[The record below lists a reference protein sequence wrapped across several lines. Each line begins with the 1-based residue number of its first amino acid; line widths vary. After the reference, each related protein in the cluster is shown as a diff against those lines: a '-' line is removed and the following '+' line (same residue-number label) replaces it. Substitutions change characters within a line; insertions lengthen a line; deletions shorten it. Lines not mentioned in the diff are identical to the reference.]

1 MILRVGLAVTCSV
14 AAFTV
19 SQFIGKRDNNSPDNK
34 DRQDRQEKKRRNDE
48 SEKESYAFSSVDIP
62 PPKEEEEEVKRVNA
76 ISPAA
81 SVTSLASLAS
91 FTSEQNADQLLLPE
105 FKDLISLEVPNEGGE
120 YGKARDAKRYRKV
133 PGPLTRRSVD
143 HAPSDDD
150 EPVLEVPE
158 EYLLMDEE
166 EARRN
171 SSDLFEYDFKEYVD
185 TLANDVEELGQL
197 RIAVKELREKEMR
210 MEGEMLEYYGL
221 KERENDI
228 ILMEQDLKKKANE
241 IAALTTKV
249 ADMETRERATAERLG
264 NEIRTVEEL
273 RKEVVN
279 VENLKKEIADVENLK
294 KELND
299 ARAKIRELQKQ
310 VHSESGQAKAELL
323 MLKQTLREMQQKEQ
337 SEPKEQRDTKKDME
351 IEKKLQLL
359 KELEVEVVELR
370 RTNKELQHQKRE
382 LVVKL
387 GAAENQIAQLSKITE
402 SDLILRAEADS
413 AALRQANED
422 LCRQVEGLQSS
433 RFSEVEELVYLRW
446 VNACLRYELRNARP
460 QDGKSGALDLNKDLS
475 PRSQAR
481 AKQLMLEYAGP
492 DGRPKEEENGYDS
505 ENSEPSISSEA
516 SDFHDGADSFSST
529 RTSSI
534 GSSSGRKSRLIG
546 KLKRWGTPKKLEKEV
561 DASAND
567 LASPSSSGRSS
578 PGHYRQGSSGGG
590 IPRGALESL
599 MLRNASDGPHEITA
613 FGTRKEDSPTSEGG
627 KSPGHLLA
635 TKSSLK
641 PVKTKEKSEYS
652 GVAASFNLIA
662 KTAGPL
668 DEKYPAFKDR
678 HKAAVEREKT
688 IKKKVEEKIE
698 ETAAAKRTEVA
709 KMSPAEIEKR
719 EKRVPK
725 PPPKPSAP
733 KPGAGPAIPRPPGAG
748 GPPPPPPPPPPPRM
762 PGAPGAP
769 PPPPPPPPPGGK
781 FAAGPGANKMQ
792 RAPEVVEFYQSLM
805 KIGAKKELAA
815 AGPDATE
822 ARSNIVGEL
831 ENRSAHLLAI
841 KADVETQ
848 ADFVKSL
855 AAEIRG
861 AQYTEIEDVVE
872 FVTWLDD
879 ELSFLVDERAVL
891 KHFDWPENKADALRE
906 AAFEYL
912 DLKKLCTE
920 LSNYEDDLR
929 VPADSSLKK
938 MLTALEKV
946 EQSVFALLRT
956 RDMAMAR
963 YKEYAIPTAWM
974 LDNGLIGKIKLASVR
989 LAKLYMKR
997 VATELDNLGNSPEK
1011 EPVREFFLL
1020 QGVRFAFRVHQ
1031 FTGGFDPESMK
1042 AFEELRNRAHKR
1054 ASPEP
1059 ASES

>member
-19 SQFIGKRDNNSPDNK
+19 THLIGKRENNNPDS
-34 DRQDRQEKKRRNDE
+34 DRQEKKRRHDE
-48 SEKESYAFSSVDIP
+48 YETETYAFVPVDSA

-105 FKDLISLEVPNEGGE
+105 FKDLISLDLPHEGGE
-120 YGKARDAKRYRKV
+120 YGKARDGKRYRKV
-133 PGPLTRRSVD
+133 PGPLTRRSTD

-150 EPVLEVPE
+150 EPVIEVPE
-158 EYLLMDEE
+158 EYLMEDEE
-166 EARRN
+166 GRRD
-171 SSDLFEYDFKEYVD
+171 SSDLFEYDFKDYVD

-210 MEGEMLEYYGL
+210 MEGELLEYYGL

-228 ILMEQDLKKKANE
+228 ILMEQDLKNKAIE
-241 IAALTTKV
+241 IASLTAKV
-249 ADMETRERATAERLG
+249 AAMEAREFATAERLKKETF
-264 NEIRTVEEL
+264 NVEEL
-273 RKEVVN
+273 RKELVN
-279 VENLKKEIADVENLK
+279 IESLRREISSVETLKKD
-294 KELND
+294 LNE
-299 ARAKIRELQKQ
+299 ARVKIRELQKQ
-310 VHSESGQAKAELL
+310 LHSESGQAKAELI
-323 MLKQTLREMQQKEQ
+323 MLKQTLKELQLKEQQ
-337 SEPKEQRDTKKDME
+337 SEPKEQRDVKKDME

-402 SDLILRAEADS
+402 SDLVVRAEEDA
-413 AALRQANED
+413 AALRHANED
-422 LCRQVEGLQSS
+422 LCKQVEGLQSS

-446 VNACLRYELRNARP
+446 VNACLRYELRNSKP
-460 QDGKSGALDLNKDLS
+460 QDGKPSALDLNKDLS

-492 DGRPKEEENGYDS
+492 DVEKMRPKDEDGYES
-505 ENSEPSISSEA
+505 STSEPSISSDC
-516 SDFHDGADSFSST
+516 SDLHDLSADSFSGA
-529 RTSSI
+529 RTSSV
-534 GSSSGRKSRLIG
+534 GSSGRKSLIG
-546 KLKRWGTPKKLEKEV
+546 KLKKWGSARKEKDG
-561 DASAND
+561 DAHD

-578 PGHYRQGSSGGG
+578 PGHYRQGSGGG
-590 IPRGALESL
+590 TPRGPLESL
-599 MLRNASDGPHEITA
+599 MLRNLSDGPHEITA
-613 FGTRKEDSPTSEGG
+613 FGTRKDDSPGSDGG
-627 KSPGHLLA
+627 KSPSNLSV
-635 TKSSLK
+635 TKAGLK
-641 PVKTKEKSEYS
+641 PVRTREKPDFS
-652 GVAASFNLIA
+652 GVATSFSLMA

-698 ETAAAKRTEVA
+698 EAAAAKRTEVV
-709 KMSPAEIEKR
+709 KMTPAEIEKR
-719 EKRVPK
+719 ALRVPK
-725 PPPKPSAP
+725 PPPKPSAATP
-733 KPGAGPAIPRPPGAG
+733 AAGPAVPKPPGAG
-748 GPPPPPPPPPPPRM
+748 GPPPPPPPPLPPRL

-781 FAAGPGANKMQ
+781 LGASAGGNKMQ

-815 AGPDATE
+815 SGGNSAE
-822 ARSNIVGEL
+822 ARNNMVGEL
-831 ENRSAHLLAI
+831 ENRSAHLLAV

-855 AAEIRG
+855 ATEVRG
-861 AQYTEIEDVVE
+861 AQYTDIEDVVA

-920 LSNYEDDLR
+920 ISTYDDDLR
-929 VPADSSLKK
+929 VPTDSALKK
-938 MLTALEKV
+938 MLAALEKV
-946 EQSVFALLRT
+946 EQSVYALLRT

-963 YKEYAIPTAWM
+963 YKEYNIPTTWM
-974 LDNGLIGKIKLASVR
+974 LDSGLIGKIKLASVR
-989 LAKLYMKR
+989 LAKQYMKR
-997 VATELDNLGNSPEK
+997 VAVELDNLGSGPEK

-1031 FTGGFDPESMK
+1031 FAGGFDPESMK

-1054 ASPEP
+1054 ATPEP
-1059 ASES
+1059 AET

>member
-19 SQFIGKRDNNSPDNK
+19 TQFISKRDNNSPNDT
-34 DRQDRQEKKRRNDE
+34 DRQENKRRYDE
-48 SEKESYAFSSVDIP
+48 YEKESYAFAPVDVP

-81 SVTSLASLAS
+81 SVTSLAS

-105 FKDLISLEVPNEGGE
+105 FRDLISLEMPNENGE
-120 YGKARDAKRYRKV
+120 YGKTRDAKRYRKV
-133 PGPLTRRSVD
+133 LGPLTRRNVD

-150 EPVLEVPE
+150 EPVIEVPE

-166 EARRN
+166 EARRH
-171 SSDLFEYDFKEYVD
+171 SSDLFDYDFKEYVD
-185 TLANDVEELGQL
+185 TLASDVEELGQL

-210 MEGEMLEYYGL
+210 MEGELLEYYGL

-241 IAALTTKV
+241 IAALTAKI
-249 ADMETRERATAERLG
+249 ADMESREFATAERLG
-264 NEIRTVEEL
+264 NEIRNVEEL

-279 VENLKKEIADVENLK
+279 VENLKKEIADVETLK
-294 KELND
+294 KDLSE

-310 VHSESGQAKAELL
+310 VHSESGQAKAELM
-323 MLKQTLREMQQKEQ
+323 MLKQTLREMQQKEKEQQ
-337 SEPKEQRDTKKDME
+337 SEVKEQRDVKKDME

-382 LVVKL
+382 LIVKL
-387 GAAENQIAQLSKITE
+387 GAAENQIVQLSKITE
-402 SDLILRAEADS
+402 SELVVRAEEDA

-460 QDGKSGALDLNKDLS
+460 EDGKSGALDLSKDLS

-492 DGRPKEEENGYDS
+492 EVRPKDEDGYDS
-505 ENSEPSISSEA
+505 ENSEPSITSEA
-516 SDFHDGADSFSST
+516 SDLHDIGGDGFSSA
-529 RTSSI
+529 RTSSV
-534 GSSSGRKSRLIG
+534 GSTSGRKTSRLIG
-546 KLKRWGTPKKLEKEV
+546 KLKRWGTSKK
-561 DASAND
+561 DRDGDAND
-567 LASPSSSGRSS
+567 LASPTSSGRSS
-578 PGHYRQGSSGGG
+578 PAHYRQSSIGSGNS
-590 IPRGALESL
+590 RGALESL

-613 FGTRKEDSPTSEGG
+613 FGTRKDDSPTNEGG
-627 KSPGHLLA
+627 KSPSHLSA
-635 TKSSLK
+635 TKAGLK
-641 PVKTKEKSEYS
+641 PVKTKEKSDFS

-662 KTAGPL
+662 KSAGPL

-678 HKAAVEREKT
+678 HKAAVEREKN

-698 ETAAAKRTEVA
+698 EKAAAKRTEVS

-733 KPGAGPAIPRPPGAG
+733 KPGAGPATPKPPGAG
-748 GPPPPPPPPPPPRM
+748 GPPPPPPPPPRM

-781 FAAGPGANKMQ
+781 LGAGPGGGNKMQ

-815 AGPDATE
+815 AGADASE
-822 ARSNIVGEL
+822 ARNNLVGEL

-848 ADFVKSL
+848 GDFVNSL

-861 AQYTEIEDVVE
+861 AQYTEIEDVVA

-920 LSNYEDDLR
+920 LSNYEDDMR
-929 VPADSSLKK
+929 IPADSSLKK

-963 YKEYAIPTAWM
+963 YKEYNIPTTWM

-997 VATELDNLGNSPEK
+997 VATELDNLGNGPEK

-1031 FTGGFDPESMK
+1031 FAGGFDPESMK

-1054 ASPEP
+1054 ATPEP
-1059 ASES
+1059 AMEN